1 MSTVTW
7 VVLAIDAA
15 MLTVAA
21 VLSVLRVARGPR
33 ALDRIVA
40 SDVLVAVVIASA
52 GLAMVATRS
61 GLLLPVILGMS
72 LLAFTSAVAVG
83 RLIRTKRDIK

>member
-1 MSTVTW
+1 MTTVTW

-40 SDVLVAVVIASA
+40 SDVLVAVVLASA

-72 LLAFTSAVAVG
+72 LLAFTSAMAVG

>member
-1 MSTVTW
+1 MTTVTY
-7 VVLAIDAA
+7 VVLAADAV
-15 MLTVAA
+15 MLLVAA

-40 SDVLVAVVIASA
+40 SDVLVAVVIATA
-52 GLAMVATRS
+52 GIAMVATRS
-61 GLLLPVILGMS
+61 GLLLPAILGMS

-83 RLIRTKRDIK
+83 RLIRTKRDIR

>member
-52 GLAMVATRS
+52 GLAMVATGS

>member
-1 MSTVTW
+1 MTTVTW

-52 GLAMVATRS
+52 GLAMVATGS

>member
-1 MSTVTW
+1 MTTVTW
-7 VVLAIDAA
+7 VVVAIDAA

-52 GLAMVATRS
+52 GLAMVATGS